1 MYPNSSIA
9 TNGKQVEAFLERKWQ
24 REHCY
29 KLVKQLW
36 AAGGDRIAV
45 TFQYEYCNTPDAA
58 DPDAL
63 WFRAYGN
70 ENWEFAPSGLMRRR
84 VASINDVPIAASE
97 RRLTWQGDRR
107 PDDFPGLSY
116 WEHED

>member
-1 MYPNSSIA
+1 M
-9 TNGKQVEAFLERKWQ
+9 EAFLERKWQ

-45 TFQYEYCNTPDAA
+45 TFQYEYCSTPDAA